1 MKLTK
6 TTGSRLPLTG
16 LLAKMP
22 WVKVSRR
29 AIPSAAAEADAVYGV
44 RTSDE
49 IVQASRHALD
59 VSQP

>member
-1 MKLTK
+1 MKPTK

-29 AIPSAAAEADAVYGV
+29 SIPSSAAEAEAVYGV

-49 IVQASRHALD
+49 IVQASRHAPD
-59 VSQP
+59 GSRP